1 MISTVSATYN
11 REIMELVRKK
21 KEHVNVLIIG
31 NNPIE
36 ITSIYNGLNE
46 YRGKNYIADVCFN
59 IKDSLVKMIKRK
71 PDCILLDDNLLLDQI
86 KLLISKIR
94 ENSRFSGIPIVLLKS
109 SNFNFAFGNEVQD
122 FLLKANLSTEILSST
137 IEKNISLLRKLWK

>member
-11 REIMELVRKK
+11 RDIMELVRKK

-59 IKDSLVKMIKRK
+59 IKDSLGKMLKRK